1 MSTEA
6 PFPRRS
12 VATLAAAEPSQSA
25 VLAALAPVAR
35 SSVVDAVSKR
45 LQTEILAGRLAAGS
59 RLPSERELAVAL
71 GVNRLTLRAA
81 LSRLEAQG
89 LIVTRHGTATL
100 VASWRERAG
109 LETLSLVLE
118 ALEPNDDSWHEIV
131 AALLEVRRILVSEAI
146 ALAAARH
153 QPSDLEELQRCAR
166 EQAGRLGDVLA
177 FAQGEI
183 AFQRALVRA
192 AGNVGLELLLNT
204 FARFPEEQPKLVELM
219 YDRCEAALAFYDVVI
234 DVVRRGDEREARDAV
249 RDALT
254 AVDADW
260 MQRHGVGEGARGGK
274 ITSKPKTTGKAAAK
288 PKKDRRA

>member
-1 MSTEA
+1 MSTD
-6 PFPRRS
+6 PSSLRRS
-12 VATLAAAEPSQSA
+12 VVSAAPASESSQSS

-89 LIVTRHGTATL
+89 LIVTRHGAATL

-118 ALEPNDDSWHEIV
+118 ALEPGDGAWHEIV

-146 ALAAARH
+146 ALAASRH
-153 QPSDLEELQRCAR
+153 KPSDLEELRRCAR
-166 EQAGRLGDVLA
+166 EQAGRLGDVIA
-177 FAQGEI
+177 FAEGEI
-183 AFQRALVRA
+183 GFQRALVRA

-204 FARFPEEQPKLVELM
+204 FARFPQEQPKLVELM
-219 YDRCEAALAFYDVVI
+219 YDRCEATLAFYDVVI

-260 MQRHGVGEGARGGK
+260 MQRHGVGEASRPRAAK
-274 ITSKPKTTGKAAAK
+274 PTSKPKVATK
-288 PKKDRRA
+288 PKKTKPA